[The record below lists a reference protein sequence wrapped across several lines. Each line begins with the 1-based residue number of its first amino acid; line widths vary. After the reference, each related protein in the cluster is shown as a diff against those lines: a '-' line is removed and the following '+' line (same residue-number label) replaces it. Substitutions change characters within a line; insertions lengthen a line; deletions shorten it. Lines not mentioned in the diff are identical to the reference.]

1 MTPTPCFIGID
12 ISKAH
17 LDLHA
22 RPTGEAMRA
31 ANDTD
36 GVASITTRVV
46 ALSATLVVI
55 EATGGYERL
64 LAASLAAAGVPVAV
78 VNPRQVRQFARATG
92 RSAKTDALD
101 AAVLARFAEQ
111 IRPEPRPLP
120 NAEARRLAEI
130 LGRRRQLLG
139 MRTMEAN
146 RLAQATD
153 RVVRKDLEA
162 HLRWLDAHL
171 QTAEAE
177 LAAAIEASPVWR
189 ANDDL
194 LQSIPGVG
202 RVVSRTLLAE
212 FPELGTLTREKVA
225 ALAGL
230 APMNR
235 DSGRWAGHRFITGGR
250 AGVRSALYMAAL
262 SARRFNP
269 HLKAFADRLADK
281 GKPAK
286 VVLVAVARKLLVLAN
301 AILRSKKPWD
311 EKTAAAA

>member
-1 MTPTPCFIGID
+1 MTPNPCFVGID
-12 ISKAH
+12 VSKDV

-22 RPTGEAMRA
+22 RPTAQTVRA
-31 ANDTD
+31 GNDPD

-46 ALSATLVVI
+46 ALGATLVVI
-55 EATGGYERL
+55 EATGGYEHP

-78 VNPRQVRQFARATG
+78 VNPRQVRQFAGATG
-92 RSAKTDALD
+92 RTAKTDALD
-101 AAVLARFAEQ
+101 AEVLARFAEAV
-111 IRPEPRPLP
+111 RPDPRPLP
-120 NAEARRLAEI
+120 GPETRRLAEI
-130 LGRRRQLLG
+130 LGRRRQLPG
-139 MRTMEAN
+139 MRTMESN
-146 RLAQATD
+146 RLAQTAD
-153 RVVRKDLEA
+153 RGVRKDIQA
-162 HLRWLDAHL
+162 HLRWLDDHL
-171 QTAEAE
+171 DRIDRE
-177 LAAAIEASPVWR
+177 LAGAIEASPVWR

-194 LQSIPGVG
+194 LRSIPGVG

-212 FPELGTLTREKVA
+212 FPELGALSREQVA

-269 HLKAFADRLADK
+269 RLKAFADRLAGK

-301 AILRSKKPWD
+301 AVLRTRKPWD
-311 EKTAAAA
+311 EKVAAAA